1 MRNQLLRLT
10 KRNSNK
16 SERRIGE
23 ILKKN
28 KIKFKVKQR
37 IGKYECDF
45 KVGRVILEIDGKVHK
60 QTNREKDIY
69 LVSRGYTP
77 LHIQAGKYGK
87 ELEKEILYLIK
98 TNNTER

>member
-1 MRNQLLRLT
+1 VRFQLIKLR
-10 KRNSNK
+10 KGNSTL

-23 ILKKN
+23 IFKKN
-28 KIKFKVKQR
+28 KIKFKAKQR

-45 KVGRVILEIDGKVHK
+45 KVGRVILEVDGKVHK